1 MLRSPFLKTV
11 SFVLGFTIVTGSAS
25 AQVATEWS
33 YGKAFDL
40 GKLAGA
46 ISSQA
51 RAINNLGEVV
61 GYSAFNTNSYTATAW
76 IGGVQTTLPSL
87 AGTEDNTAYGVNDFG
102 LVVGNSVHDYLTYNS
117 YAVQWNHGAL
127 AKLPGAQAAALG
139 VNDFGVAVGA
149 MGLKEETAVE
159 WKGGALIDLPG
170 LPGAYS
176 AKPTPSTTW
185 GKRSAPASWAR
196 LPIRLTPSSG
206 PAIPSMCSPVRRET
220 MPTLRPPSTTSASWP
235 DSSPPRTATGRPSN
249 GSAIP

>member
-46 ISSQA
+46 ISSEA

-87 AGTEDNTAYGVNDFG
+87 AGTAGQHCVWRER
-102 LVVGNSVHDYLTYNS
+102 LRI
-117 YAVQWNHGAL
+117 
-127 AKLPGAQAAALG
+127 
-139 VNDFGVAVGA
+139 
-149 MGLKEETAVE
+149 
-159 WKGGALIDLPG
+159 GGRQQRP
-170 LPGAYS
+170 
-176 AKPTPSTTW
+176 
-185 GKRSAPASWAR
+185 R
-196 LPIRLTPSSG
+196 LPDL
-206 PAIPSMCSPVRRET
+206 
-220 MPTLRPPSTTSASWP
+220 
-235 DSSPPRTATGRPSN
+235 
-249 GSAIP
+249 